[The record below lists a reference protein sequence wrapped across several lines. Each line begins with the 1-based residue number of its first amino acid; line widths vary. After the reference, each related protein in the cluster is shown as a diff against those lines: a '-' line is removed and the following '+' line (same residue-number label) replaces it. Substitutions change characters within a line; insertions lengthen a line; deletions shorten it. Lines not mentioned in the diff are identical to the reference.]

1 METERT
7 PILLITH
14 SKDGYVLQEV
24 GHDDKNNIDFYQ
36 CPKCGATF
44 MVGEINEKVES
55 QEPLSTQEK
64 QPEVSHQSTRKKGLK
79 SAQTSTHQ

>member
-7 PILLITH
+7 PVLLITH
-14 SKDGYVLQEV
+14 SKDGYVLQAV

-36 CPKCGATF
+36 CPYCHTTF
-44 MVGEINEKVES
+44 MVGEINEQVEN
-55 QEPLSTQEK
+55 QEPLSDQEQ
-64 QPEVSHQSTRKKGLK
+64 QPEVSRQPVRKKGSK

>member
-14 SKDGYVLQEV
+14 TKDGYILQEV

-44 MVGEINEKVES
+44 MVGEINEQSVN
-55 QEPLSTQEK
+55 QVPLSDQEQ
-64 QPEVSHQSTRKKGLK
+64 QPEVSHQSARKKAVK